1 MASPAPMLALENVE
15 VRYGGIRALQGISLT
30 VEAGEIVTLIGANG
44 AGKTSALLAISGL
57 LRPAMGKILFEG
69 RDITATPPHAIVR
82 MGISHVREGRRVF
95 PGLSVLDNLELGA
108 YSRSDANAIRQDG
121 DHVFTL
127 FPQLAE
133 RKRQVAATLSGGEQQ
148 MLAIGRAL
156 MARPRLLLLDEPSM
170 GLAPVLVRE
179 IFRTIRRINEE
190 GTTIL
195 LVEQDAHMALR
206 LARRGYVLESGRI
219 ALHDMASAL
228 EHNEAVRR
236 AYLGG

>member
-1 MASPAPMLALENVE
+1 MGSAGPMLVLQDVDLH
-15 VRYGGIRALQGISLT
+15 YGGIRALQSISLT
-30 VEAGEIVTLIGANG
+30 VEAGEIVCLIGANG
-44 AGKTSALLAISGL
+44 AGKTSTLLAISGL
-57 LRPAMGKILFEG
+57 VRPSAGQILFEG
-69 RDITATPPHAIVR
+69 RSMTKTPPHVIVR

-95 PGLSVLDNLELGA
+95 PGLSVEDNLELGA
-108 YSRSDANAIRQDG
+108 YSRNDASAVREDFER
-121 DHVFTL
+121 VFNL

-133 RKRQVAATLSGGEQQ
+133 RRRQLAATLSGGEQQ

-170 GLAPVLVRE
+170 GLAPFLVRE
-179 IFRTIRRINEE
+179 IFRTIRRINQE

-219 ALHDMASAL
+219 TLHDQAVNLA
-228 EHNEAVRR
+228 HNEAVRK

>member
-1 MASPAPMLALENVE
+1 MLELQDVDLH
-15 VRYGGIRALQGISLT
+15 YGGIRALQSISLT
-30 VEAGEIVTLIGANG
+30 VEAREIVCLIGANG
-44 AGKTSALLAISGL
+44 AGKTSTLLAISGL
-57 LRPAMGKILFEG
+57 VRPSAGQILFEG
-69 RDITATPPHAIVR
+69 RSMTKTPPHVIVR

-95 PGLSVLDNLELGA
+95 PGLSVEDNLELGA
-108 YSRSDANAIRQDG
+108 YSRSDASAVREDFER
-121 DHVFTL
+121 VFNL

-133 RKRQVAATLSGGEQQ
+133 RRRQLAATLSGGEQQ

-170 GLAPVLVRE
+170 GLAPFLVRE
-179 IFRTIRRINEE
+179 IFRTIRRINQE

-219 ALHDMASAL
+219 TLHDQAVNLA
-228 EHNEAVRR
+228 HNEAVRK